1 MRNCVRVVG
10 IAAAFAAGLSFA
22 QQPPAGAGTPPAAA
36 AVEYKPPVRGA
47 PKVRVGGSTRSAARE
62 LSLAVI
68 APDHTGLASTDQPE
82 LFWYISQPV
91 KAPLE
96 FTIIGVDAIDP
107 LVEKALPPVADAGIQ
122 RIRLS
127 DFGVKLKPG
136 DESQWSIS
144 FVADAASRSK
154 DTVASGRL
162 RVASLPPELAG
173 KPPTVAAYAGA
184 GYWYDALASLRRE
197 IAQRPKDAGLL
208 AAQQA
213 LLEQIGLTEVARHE
227 RERAAAN

>member
-1 MRNCVRVVG
+1 MGIVAVV
-10 IAAAFAAGLSFA
+10 AAASAGLALA
-22 QQPPAGAGTPPAAA
+22 QGQPPAQAPASSSA

-62 LSLAVI
+62 LSIAVI

-82 LFWYISQPV
+82 LYWYISQPV

-96 FTIIGVDAIDP
+96 FTIIAHDAIDP

-122 RIRLS
+122 RIRLA

-136 DESQWSIS
+136 DEYQWSIS
-144 FVADAASRSK
+144 FVADAGSRSK
-154 DTVASGRL
+154 DTVASGR
-162 RVASLPPELAG
+162 VKVVELPPDLKG
-173 KPPTVAAYAGA
+173 KSPSYGAYAGA
-184 GYWYDALASLRRE
+184 GYWYDALSTLRKQISE
-197 IAQRPKDAGLL
+197 KPKDATLL

-227 RERAAAN
+227 RERP